1 MNDQKKDI
9 VLDRILIKLKNEV
22 DYFDAIV
29 YKNKI
34 NYNDLLNIWMEYLKK
49 YCFKINDSSI
59 YKNTYCH
66 NLMLYLSINE
76 PDLTYVFDK
85 LLLYHLVSIGEDLII
100 IYINGSDKALYLLK
114 SYYPLKDTKTVYI
127 PYWFHYIKVNDK
139 IKNFYKKKFKDKSII
154 IRCY

>member
-1 MNDQKKDI
+1 MNDQKDI
-9 VLDRILIKLKNEV
+9 ILDRILIKLKNEAE
-22 DYFDAIV
+22 YIDAIV

-34 NYNDLLNIWMEYLKK
+34 NYNDLLNIWIEYVKK
-49 YCFKINDSSI
+49 YFLKINNTSI
-59 YKNTYCH
+59 YKGSYCD

-76 PDLTYVFDK
+76 PELTYVFDK
-85 LLLYHLVSIGEDLII
+85 LLLYHLISIGEDLII

-114 SYYPLKDTKTVYI
+114 SYHPLKTSDKIDI

-139 IKNFYKKKFKDKSII
+139 IKKFYKEEFKDNSII